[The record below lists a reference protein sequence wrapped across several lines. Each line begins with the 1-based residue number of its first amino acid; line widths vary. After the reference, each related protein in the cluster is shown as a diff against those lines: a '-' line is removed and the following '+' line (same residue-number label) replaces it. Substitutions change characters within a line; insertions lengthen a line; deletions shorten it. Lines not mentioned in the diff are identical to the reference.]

1 MLSINL
7 TPIFKAR
14 GIERPY
20 SFLVN
25 AGFNAH
31 TAHSLLAGTTRAF
44 KLDHIELLCKSLI
57 CEPNDLLAFTP
68 NKNEVYLP
76 EHPLLKLKQ
85 EDDAGNWTQTLAT
98 LPYKQLK
105 KISQQINKGDAEEK

>member
-25 AGFNAH
+25 SGFNAH

-44 KLDHIELLCKSLI
+44 KLDHVELLCKSLI

-85 EDDAGNWTQTLAT
+85 EEDTNWTQTLAT
-98 LPYKQLK
+98 LPFKQLK
-105 KISQQINKGDAEEK
+105 QISQQIKKGDVGDK